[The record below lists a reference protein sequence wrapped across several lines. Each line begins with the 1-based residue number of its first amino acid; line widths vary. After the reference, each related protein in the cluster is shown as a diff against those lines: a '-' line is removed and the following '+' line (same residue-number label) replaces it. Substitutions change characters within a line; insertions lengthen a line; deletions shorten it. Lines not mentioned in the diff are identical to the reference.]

1 MTKYIENLNLYLD
14 ARKIK
19 QTYLSMK
26 TGIDAK
32 KMSRILT
39 GVQDITGTDME
50 KISAALGENTE
61 YFLRDP
67 FPVPQMYEQEPE
79 KGLGILVK
87 GDNSYMETIMNLT
100 KYFDDH
106 NVDDVNLE
114 LEGMYVECQG
124 DDVIVFFPNIEA

>member
-1 MTKYIENLNLYLD
+1 MTIAEAIREYVNE
-14 ARKIK
+14 
-19 QTYLSMK
+19 
-26 TGIDAK
+26 
-32 KMSRILT
+32 
-39 GVQDITGTDME
+39 
-50 KISAALGENTE
+50 TE
-61 YFLRDP
+61 GLEL
-67 FPVPQMYEQEPE
+67 YEQEPE

-124 DDVIVFFPNIEA
+124 DIDPGWLQTEIENGELNSEKTYFVHRRFQYPRALHRSVGECRPRQQI

>member
-1 MTKYIENLNLYLD
+1 MTIAEAIREYVDE
-14 ARKIK
+14 
-19 QTYLSMK
+19 
-26 TGIDAK
+26 
-32 KMSRILT
+32 
-39 GVQDITGTDME
+39 
-50 KISAALGENTE
+50 TE
-61 YFLRDP
+61 GLEL
-67 FPVPQMYEQEPE
+67 YEQEPE

-124 DDVIVFFPNIEA
+124 MMLLYFSLILKPDVLILDGYRLK

>member
-26 TGIDAK
+26 TG
-32 KMSRILT
+32 MSRILT

-61 YFLRDP
+61 YFLQDP

-79 KGLGILVK
+79 KVTFYAGEPAKEQEKIANTLLKLLENIDEVMSAK
-87 GDNSYMETIMNLT
+87 GRFL
-100 KYFDDH
+100 
-106 NVDDVNLE
+106 
-114 LEGMYVECQG
+114 
-124 DDVIVFFPNIEA
+124 NISR

>member
-1 MTKYIENLNLYLD
+1 MTVAEAIREYVNE
-14 ARKIK
+14 
-19 QTYLSMK
+19 
-26 TGIDAK
+26 
-32 KMSRILT
+32 
-39 GVQDITGTDME
+39 
-50 KISAALGENTE
+50 TE
-61 YFLRDP
+61 GLEF
-67 FPVPQMYEQEPE
+67 YEQEPE

-124 DDVIVFFPNIEA
+124 DDVIVFFPNIEALRIDPGWLQTEIENGELNSEKTYFVHRRFQYPRALHRSVGECRPRQQI